1 MNSDVPQESI
11 PQNTFEE
18 LTLSEMLTILLNAG
32 YSFEQLKRMT
42 MAQILGVAREKTSDA
57 SSASQAQAA

>member
-1 MNSDVPQESI
+1 MNSDIPQEPI
-11 PQNTFEE
+11 PQNPFEE
-18 LTLSEMLTILLNAG
+18 LTLSQMLTILLNAG

-42 MAQILGVAREKTSDA
+42 MRRILSVVSEKTSDA

>member
-1 MNSDVPQESI
+1 MATDVPQGSI

-42 MAQILGVAREKTSDA
+42 MAQLHGVVREKTSD
-57 SSASQAQAA
+57 SPSASQAQAA

>member
-1 MNSDVPQESI
+1 MATDVPQESI

-42 MAQILGVAREKTSDA
+42 MAQILSVVREKTSDA